1 MRLHVSDLKP
11 GQLLECDTFNQSGVQ
26 LMPAGSLLSDSDIN
40 KLKLHGIDYVDIAES
55 MQPPVFPTPV
65 FTSSPAESLMKLV
78 PIFDTTMAGTATIFK
93 QAMNSGTI
101 AMNEVDD
108 LLQPMTE
115 HLVDQKDVVSLLLLL
130 DRDDEYTY
138 NHSVQVG
145 ILTYYIASW
154 LGYSADDCYT
164 ISKAGYLIDIG
175 KSVVPQHLLH
185 KPGKLSAEEFR
196 IMKKHA
202 KQGYD
207 IILESTGSELLALP
221 ALQHHEREDGS
232 GYPYGLRKD
241 DIHPYSRI
249 AAVADVYSAMTSNRV
264 YQSKQ
269 EYISVLCE
277 LYGLSF
283 GQLNAE
289 VTQSFI
295 KHLLPNF
302 IGKRVLLTSGDTGMI
317 VMNNPNDYFRPLV
330 KCSRGFIDLAKQRD
344 IAIVE
349 IYI

>member
-1 MRLHVSDLKP
+1 MRLHVTDLKP
-11 GQLLECDTFNQSGVQ
+11 GLLLQSDTFNPSGVQ
-26 LMPAGSLLSDSDIN
+26 LMSAGSIIDDSDID
-40 KLKLHGIDYVDIAES
+40 KLMMHGIDYVDITEPAT
-55 MQPPVFPTPV
+55 QTAPVFK
-65 FTSSPAESLMKLV
+65 SSPGESLLKLV
-78 PIFDTTMAGTATIFK
+78 PMFDSTMIGTASIFK
-93 QAMNSGTI
+93 EATTSGRFSI
-101 AMNEVDD
+101 SEVDD
-108 LLQPMTE
+108 LLKPMAE
-115 HLVDQKDVVSLLLLL
+115 QLVEQKDVVSLLLLL

-145 ILTYYIASW
+145 ILTYYMASW
-154 LGYSADDCYT
+154 LGYSPEDCYT

-175 KSVVPQHLLH
+175 KSMVPEKLLH
-185 KPGKLSAEEFR
+185 KPGKLSPEEFR
-196 IMKKHA
+196 VMKKHA

-207 IILESTGSELLALP
+207 IILESTGNETLAIP

-249 AAVADVYSAMTSNRV
+249 AAVADVYSAMTTHRV

-283 GQLNAE
+283 GQLNAK

-302 IGKRVLLTSGDTGMI
+302 IGKQVLLTSGDTGTI
-317 VMNNPNDYFRPLV
+317 VMNNPNDHFRPLV
-330 KCSRGFIDLAKQRD
+330 RCGQGFVDLAKQRD

>member
-1 MRLHVSDLKP
+1 MRLHVTDLKP
-11 GQLLECDTFNQSGVQ
+11 GLLLECDAFNHSGVQ
-26 LMPAGSLLSDSDIN
+26 LMAAGSHLSDSDIN
-40 KLKLHGIDYVDIAES
+40 RLKLHGIDYVDIKEETQAPSFEAPVLTAS
-55 MQPPVFPTPV
+55 PP
-65 FTSSPAESLMKLV
+65 ESLMKLV
-78 PIFDTTMAGTATIFK
+78 PLFDTTMAGTASIFE

-101 AMNEVDD
+101 HINDVDE
-108 LLQPMTE
+108 LLKPMTE
-115 HLVDQKDVVSLLLLL
+115 QLVEQKDVVSLLLLL

-138 NHSVQVG
+138 NHSVQIG
-145 ILTYYIASW
+145 ILTYYMASW
-154 LGYSADDCYT
+154 LGYSAEDCYT

-175 KSVVPQHLLH
+175 KSLVPQHLLH
-185 KPGKLSAEEFR
+185 KPGKLSTEEFR

-207 IILESTGSELLALP
+207 IILESTGNEMLALP

-241 DIHPYSRI
+241 DIHPFSRI

-295 KHLLPNF
+295 RHLLPNF
-302 IGKRVLLTSGDTGMI
+302 IGKKVLLTTGDSGLI

-330 KCSRGFIDLAKQRD
+330 KCPRGFIDLAKHRE

>member
-1 MRLHVSDLKP
+1 MRLHVTDLKP
-11 GQLLECDTFNQSGVQ
+11 GQLLESDAFNHSGVQ
-26 LMPAGSLLSDSDIN
+26 LMPAGSLLNDSDIN
-40 KLKLHGIDYVDIAES
+40 RLKLHGIDYVDIADS
-55 MQPPVFPTPV
+55 VQLPVFPTPV
-65 FTSSPAESLMKLV
+65 VTSSPGESLMKLV
-78 PIFDTTMAGTATIFK
+78 PLFDTTMAGTATIFK

-101 AMNEVDD
+101 TMNEVDE

-115 HLVDQKDVVSLLLLL
+115 QLIEQKDVVSLLLLL

-145 ILTYYIASW
+145 ILTYYMASW
-154 LGYSADDCYT
+154 LGYSEEDCYN

-175 KSVVPQHLLH
+175 KSVVPQELLH
-185 KPGKLSAEEFR
+185 KPGKLSTEEFR
-196 IMKKHA
+196 VMKKHA
-202 KQGYD
+202 KQGHD
-207 IILESTGSELLALP
+207 IILASTGNELLALP

-249 AAVADVYSAMTSNRV
+249 AAVADVYSAMTTNRV

-302 IGKRVLLTSGDTGMI
+302 IGKKVLLTTGDTGLI
-317 VMNNPNDYFRPLV
+317 VLNNPNDYFRPLV
-330 KCSRGFIDLAKQRD
+330 KSPHGFIDLAKHRY

>member
-1 MRLHVSDLKP
+1 MRLHVTDLKP
-11 GQLLECDTFNQSGVQ
+11 GLLLQSDTFNPSGVQ
-26 LMPAGSLLSDSDIN
+26 LMTAGALLDDSDID
-40 KLKLHGIDYVDIAES
+40 KLKLHGIDYVDIEEPS
-55 MQPPVFPTPV
+55 MPSKTPDAILKFSPP
-65 FTSSPAESLMKLV
+65 ESLLKLV
-78 PIFDTTMAGTATIFK
+78 PMFDTTIEGTGSIFK
-93 QAMNSGTI
+93 QAMTSGTFT
-101 AMNEVDD
+101 MQDVDD

-115 HLVDQKDVVSLLLLL
+115 QLIEQKDVVALLLLL

-138 NHSVQVG
+138 NHSVQIG
-145 ILTYYIASW
+145 ILTYYMASW
-154 LGYSADDCYT
+154 LGYSPDECYN

-175 KSVVPQHLLH
+175 KSLVPKKLLH
-185 KPGKLSAEEFR
+185 KPGKLSTEEFR

-207 IILESTGSELLALP
+207 IIMESTGNELFALP

-249 AAVADVYSAMTSNRV
+249 AAVADVYSAMTTNRI

-302 IGKRVLLTSGDTGMI
+302 IGKKVLLTTGDTGTI

-330 KCSRGFIDLAKQRD
+330 RCAKTFIDLAKHRE